1 MVKNKRIKRGSL
13 THDTE
18 DVGVSAHQQMK
29 EPKYDDMLQSLME
42 ACTFKYI
49 QKANDTYGL
58 SLDKPTV
65 IITNLGTVAGKAS
78 GKLWEVRYNIQL
90 IKENLKEFLVNTVPH
105 EVAHLIEYKL
115 HGKST
120 HLKNWKKIMTVFGVE
135 KARSYH
141 TYDIRN
147 CKRKRR

>member
-1 MVKNKRIKRGSL
+1 
-13 THDTE
+13 
-18 DVGVSAHQQMK
+18 MK

-42 ACTFKYI
+42 ANTLKYI
-49 QKANDTYGL
+49 HKANAIYNL
-58 SLDKPTV
+58 ELDSPKI

-90 IKENLKEFLVNTVPH
+90 IKENLDEFLVNTVPH

-120 HLKNWKKIMTVFGVE
+120 HLKNWKKIMSAFGVE